1 MKPSILRVK
10 TLAISALLCSACVH
24 VDKSSD
30 TTAAARSD
38 TASSAMY
45 AGVIADMTTAIH
57 DVARKHNFDLESMPA
72 GWLEATYMANAS
84 ARPDVG
90 EYFTRYGAYAA
101 EVDARLDSIIDS
113 VTTRRFA
120 MANFSAKDAQELRAA
135 FDRGLARTKAGQ
147 RDMIAAMKQQA
158 AAVLRLHEYLVR
170 VDARVSLSPKDST
183 LLFERPAEYETFMKL
198 SAATDSANAAAA
210 RVFEAASAKM
220 DSVRKPGG

>member
-1 MKPSILRVK
+1 MKPSMTRAK
-10 TLAISALLCSACVH
+10 ALAISALLCSACVH

-30 TTAAARSD
+30 TTAAATSD
-38 TASSAMY
+38 TSTAAVY

-57 DVARKHNFDLESMPA
+57 NVARKHRFDLDSMPA

-90 EYFTRYGAYAA
+90 EYFTRYAAYAA

-120 MANFSAKDAQELRAA
+120 MANFAAKDAQELRAG
-135 FDRGLARTKAGQ
+135 FDRGLAKTKTGQ

-158 AAVLRLHEYLVR
+158 AAALRLHEYLVR
-170 VDARVSLSPKDST
+170 VDPRVSLSPKDST
-183 LLFERPAEYETFMKL
+183 LVFDRPAEYDTFMKL
-198 SAATDSANAAAA
+198 AAATDSANASAA
-210 RVFEAASAKM
+210 RVFGAASAKM
-220 DSVRKPGG
+220 DSVRKSGG